1 MAKGSAKSSKKKSGD
16 ELDFAAAIK
25 HGHAASAGV
34 AVGVDRLGCL
44 ALTTGRMCLTK
55 SCDPLLEGD
64 ATSSDMAA
72 AGRCVC
78 GRPRL
83 EHPAAPPRRRRARR
97 FRGAPAEC
105 VIFWPAAKT
114 GPRTRRALRHAG
126 RSLW

>member
-1 MAKGSAKSSKKKSGD
+1 MGKKANKKEGSSSGT
-16 ELDFAAAIK
+16 ELDFPAAIR

-72 AGRCVC
+72 AGR
-78 GRPRL
+78 
-83 EHPAAPPRRRRARR
+83 
-97 FRGAPAEC
+97 
-105 VIFWPAAKT
+105 
-114 GPRTRRALRHAG
+114 
-126 RSLW
+126 